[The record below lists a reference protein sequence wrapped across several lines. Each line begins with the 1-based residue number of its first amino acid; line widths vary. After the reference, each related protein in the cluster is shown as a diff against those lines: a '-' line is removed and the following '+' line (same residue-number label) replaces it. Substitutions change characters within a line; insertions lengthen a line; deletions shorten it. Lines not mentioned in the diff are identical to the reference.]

1 MCARLN
7 MLAALPLAVAATL
20 GSSVNKAACDR
31 MLSSDRPAD
40 TYIRNEISQLAPELV
55 NETYFLPPPT
65 SCPRT
70 PAGYRRWDL
79 PCR

>member
-7 MLAALPLAVAATL
+7 MIAALPLIVAATL
-20 GSSVNKAACDR
+20 CTSVSKAACDR

-40 TYIRNEISQLAPELV
+40 TYVRNEIGQFAPELV
-55 NETYFLPPPT
+55 SETYFLPLPR

-70 PAGYRRWDL
+70 PAGYSRWDL